1 MCMLQLSSFLPWYKP
16 EYRLVPTTN
25 CACTFQSESRHTEL
39 HTGLTCMPKNKNTW
53 EFMYWEVKIN
63 DQLISAQLR
72 KQVAGKKVAQCS
84 FREHN
89 FF

>member
-1 MCMLQLSSFLPWYKP
+1 
-16 EYRLVPTTN
+16 
-25 CACTFQSESRHTEL
+25 
-39 HTGLTCMPKNKNTW
+39 MPKSKNTW

-72 KQVAGKKVAQCS
+72 KQVAAKKVAQHS

-89 FF
+89 HF

>member
-1 MCMLQLSSFLPWYKP
+1 
-16 EYRLVPTTN
+16 
-25 CACTFQSESRHTEL
+25 
-39 HTGLTCMPKNKNTW
+39 MPKNKNTW